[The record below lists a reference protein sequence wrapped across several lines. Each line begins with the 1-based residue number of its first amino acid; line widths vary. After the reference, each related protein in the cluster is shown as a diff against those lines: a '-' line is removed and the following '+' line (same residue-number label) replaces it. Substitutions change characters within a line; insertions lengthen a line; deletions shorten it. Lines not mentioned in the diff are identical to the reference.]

1 MVLIMDFKE
10 DKTILISKSLQQPLG
25 AWDVNNRGRLLGR
38 IQETNI
44 RVFQGKLVMN
54 SQESLILQGTMERN
68 FFGTWSINRE
78 RKVDVF

>member
-44 RVFQGKLVMN
+44 RVFQGKLVMD

-68 FFGTWSINRE
+68 FFGTWGINGE

>member
-44 RVFQGKLVMN
+44 RVFQGKLVMD
-54 SQESLILQGTMERN
+54 SQESLILQGTWR
-68 FFGTWSINRE
+68 GTSLGPGA
-78 RKVDVF
+78 